1 VAKDKKKDEPRDE
14 TVDEFERRFL
24 VFAIDPAV
32 QRSPSKLIE
41 QAYFEGTDMRV
52 RITDGES
59 AELTRKSGKGR
70 ARKERN
76 LRPLD
81 VTAARFMFEAL
92 RYKLTKRR
100 YLKKGWEVDYF
111 QGPLKG
117 LVIAEFETKTPD
129 EEVELPKWVHKAIE
143 VTDSLTNQHLAR
155 MAYDLTGVDAE
166 LPIGDMLPKATVP
179 RIVLT
184 GGPCSGKSTVMEAL
198 KKEFRDVLHCV
209 PEVATIVIEL
219 VGAKP
224 PVGDVL
230 GMKSFQRTIYRVQL
244 GFERVSNKQALRD
257 GRRALLLDR
266 GTVDGAAYMD
276 RGIDDLENVCSTSVA
291 EEYGRYRGVIC
302 LDVPSEEIYEAN
314 KGNNPARYETYPQ
327 AVATGDRLCRVWQ
340 GHPNFIR
347 IGNGPGGMEEK
358 LRQAREAF
366 MRLLDEQ

>member
-1 VAKDKKKDEPRDE
+1 MAKKDKDAPRE
-14 TVDEFERRFL
+14 EIVDEFERRFL
-24 VFAIDPAV
+24 VFAIDPDV
-32 QRSPSKLIE
+32 KKSPSRLIE
-41 QAYFEGTDMRV
+41 QGYFEGTDMRV

-59 AELTRKSGKGR
+59 AELTRKTGKGR
-70 ARKERN
+70 KRKERN
-76 LRPLD
+76 LRNVPLE
-81 VTAARFMFEAL
+81 VARFQFDAL

-100 YLKKGWEVDYF
+100 YLKKGWEIDYF
-111 QGPLKG
+111 QGPLDG
-117 LVIAEFETKTPD
+117 LIIAEFETKSPD
-129 EEVELPKWVHKAIE
+129 DEVRLPPWITKAIE
-143 VTDSLTNQHLAR
+143 VTDSLSNQHLAR
-155 MAYDLTGVDAE
+155 MAYDLDGVGGE
-166 LPIGDMLPKATVP
+166 LPVEDLLPKAQLP

-184 GGPCSGKSTVMEAL
+184 GGPCSGKSTVMDAL

-244 GFERVSNKQALRD
+244 GFEKVSNRQAVRD
-257 GRRALLLDR
+257 GRTALLLDR
-266 GTVDGAAYMD
+266 GTVDGAAYME

-314 KGNNPARYETYPQ
+314 KHNNPARYETYPQ

-340 GHPNFIR
+340 DHPDFVR
-347 IGNGPGGMEEK
+347 IGNGPGGMEQK
-358 LRQAREAF
+358 IREARAAF
-366 MRLLDEQ
+366 ARFIQG